1 MNGTA
6 IVTAARSG
14 STNSGRCPSFLITL
28 KM

>member
-6 IVTAARSG
+6 MVTAARSG
-14 STNSGRCPSFLITL
+14 STNSGRCPSFLMTL